1 MRGIMRLSFFIPMM
15 LLPAFAF
22 AQTSLQVTS
31 DTLFKKNIFH
41 KALEKTI
48 QGGMPVNSQTF
59 TLTHNGEILGT
70 FIAGKGFN
78 EQDDNVCFIGWSVQK
93 TEVKTI
99 IPTIGY
105 DDWQAE
111 VCRET
116 KAVGIISSAKEKETK
131 IAVIYKAASP
141 NTLTDETI
149 VFSVG
154 SANSTLHID
163 RALTKKLSTSGA
175 TTLAEVKKA
184 LTQ

>member
-1 MRGIMRLSFFIPMM
+1 MRLSFFIPMM
-15 LLPAFAF
+15 LLPTFAF

-31 DTLFKKNIFH
+31 DTPFKKNIFH

-59 TLTHNGEILGT
+59 TLTRNGKVLGT

-78 EQDDNVCFIGWSVQK
+78 EQDDNVCFIGWSVQN
-93 TEVKTI
+93 TVVKTI

-111 VCRET
+111 SCRET
-116 KAVGIISSAKEKETK
+116 KAVGVISSAKEKETK

-149 VFSVG
+149 VFSVE
-154 SANSTLHID
+154 SANSTLYID